1 VHTQTRTLKK
11 KWTLQKGKTE
21 MATRIIKYIP
31 KNTAAGTEYRE
42 IEEDDKQFILTS
54 CIQALATMAEYDT
67 ASSDDEDRKW
77 VREQW
82 WHKKDKRLHK
92 SQNGLNTPC
101 SVLGGIVHNMM
112 FKTPQQRDFS
122 DKQMKDLE
130 MVFLLLSSIREDI
143 TAIRFQ
149 IGFGS

>member
-1 VHTQTRTLKK
+1 
-11 KWTLQKGKTE
+11 
-21 MATRIIKYIP
+21 MATRVIKYIP

-42 IEEDDKQFILTS
+42 IEEDDKQFILSS
-54 CIQALATMAEYDT
+54 CIQALATMSEYDT

-77 VREQW
+77 VRDQW

-92 SQNGLNTPC
+92 GQNGLNTPC

-130 MVFLLLSSIREDI
+130 MVFLLLNSVREDI
-143 TAIRFQ
+143 PAMRFQ

>member
-1 VHTQTRTLKK
+1 
-11 KWTLQKGKTE
+11 

-54 CIQALATMAEYDT
+54 CIQALSVMAEYDT
-67 ASSDDEDRKW
+67 AASDDEDKRW

-92 SQNGLNTPC
+92 GQNGLNTPC

-130 MVFLLLSSIREDI
+130 MVFLLLNSVKEDI
-143 TAIRFQ
+143 TGIRFQ